1 MPPHHDNPA
10 EHAHRQAVAGQQSQ
24 WARQGA
30 GTHPG
35 APGHTMPGAPKPVAD
50 PKPGQGHYGQGYGQD
65 PAQLDPRDRIVDRDA
80 VNASPHYSLHAVFSF
95 DGTLL
100 NEPAYLDALAGD
112 LTSAIAKTGV
122 EVRGWYD
129 VSGFRADA
137 DLMFWGLADS
147 TDILQAANH
156 AIMNSALGAFLVR
169 EWNIMSAHMVA
180 EFSPYHLPACFDG
193 VGPREY
199 AAVYPFNRT
208 FDWYWLQAEKRQDML
223 KRHGM
228 NGLNHLDVKISTLA
242 AFAISDYEW
251 SITLEH
257 DDPARLM
264 SVLRTQRAV
273 EARVYTREDTPMF
286 CGKRIDIRDW
296 LALQPTEDTPDFE

>member
-10 EHAHRQAVAGQQSQ
+10 EHAAQAAAAAG
-24 WARQGA
+24 AKAQGA
-30 GTHPG
+30 GAHPA
-35 APGHTMPGAPKPVAD
+35 APGHTMPGAPQPVEH
-50 PKPGQGHYGQGYGQD
+50 PKPGQGTYGQGYGQD
-65 PAQLDPRDRIVDRDA
+65 PDKLDPRDRIVDRDQ
-80 VNASPHYSLHAVFSF
+80 VNATPHYSLHALFKF
-95 DGTLL
+95 EGGL
-100 NEPAYLDALAGD
+100 NGNPEWTQHLAD
-112 LTSAIAKTGV
+112 QITEQLAETGV

-156 AIMNSALGAFLVR
+156 VIVNSDLGTFLERV
-169 EWNIMSAHMVA
+169 WNVMSAHMVA

-193 VGPREY
+193 VGPRDY

-228 NGLNHLDVKISTLA
+228 NGLGHLDVKISTLA

-273 EARVYTREDTPMF
+273 EARVYTREDTPMY
-286 CGKRIDIRDW
+286 CGKRMELREW
-296 LALQPTEDTPDFE
+296 LDKQAVYEMPEFE